1 MLWQAFFPELDQPVP
16 LDKLIVFL
24 CILFPNNWPVIKDV
38 FLSLF
43 ECPFCSLDNFLR
55 FSPARFTRPVPIEL
69 VRLIG
74 DSFYLI
80 HDWLEPF
87 VGCEKVGVLDH
98 LNQTVVV
105 SFQNPLL
112 VSLFE
117 HHANVVYVTLK
128 KDTCI
133 LLEWAWLRI
142 FVSSVYGQII
152 FTADENVLDSTALL
166 FPVLDLLYERI
177 FLCVKVIQL
186 NS

>member
-1 MLWQAFFPELDQPVP
+1 M
-16 LDKLIVFL
+16 
-24 CILFPNNWPVIKDV
+24 
-38 FLSLF
+38 S
-43 ECPFCSLDNFLR
+43 
-55 FSPARFTRPVPIEL
+55 IEL
-69 VRLIG
+69 VRLIS
-74 DSFYLI
+74 DSFYLV
-80 HDWLEPF
+80 HNWLEAF
-87 VGCEKVGVLDH
+87 VGCEEVGVLHH
-98 LNQTVVV
+98 LDQTVVV

-152 FTADENVLDSTALL
+152 FTADENVLDSTTLL